1 MYCTKEYLLLS
12 GIELDAPAMFSE
24 VPCYLVM
31 RWLDNYK
38 DGWWAFA
45 KQHNFFAVYI
55 AVLAG
60 GLMT

>member
-1 MYCTKEYLLLS
+1 
-12 GIELDAPAMFSE
+12 MFSE

-31 RWLDNYK
+31 RWLDDYK